1 MTMTSVLGHL
11 NGHDFEAEYRSW
23 KSCSPERLFDARILE
38 TVDAVH
44 SPEPRSAR
52 LLADTSLGEG
62 EDSEEYYAGGQ
73 KSQSFVHLDRLRP
86 GRGAHRLRGSNCSH
100 EREQSTTDQKSKVQ
114 QYRASV

>member
-44 SPEPRSAR
+44 SSEPRSAR

-73 KSQSFVHLDRLRP
+73 KSQSLVHLDRLRP

-100 EREQSTTDQKSKVQ
+100 ERE
-114 QYRASV
+114 